1 MEPAKITCQKRKR
14 IFRDLCFYTSHSSKK
29 LKWVHDI
36 FTATAFASPKRKH
49 EWKMLCGGDF
59 LFKGKKVRAKNAPGG
74 FFLGSLQVCLD
85 MRILLA
91 ISGATFYGVK

>member
-1 MEPAKITCQKRKR
+1 MEDALWRRFPVQ
-14 IFRDLCFYTSHSSKK
+14 
-29 LKWVHDI
+29 
-36 FTATAFASPKRKH
+36 
-49 EWKMLCGGDF
+49 
-59 LFKGKKVRAKNAPGG
+59 GKKVRAKNAPGG